1 MRIFGFELK
10 RAPKQEFQTI
20 APPPNEAGAVD
31 ITAGAAYGTYI
42 DLQGTI
48 KNEAELINKY
58 RQMLMHAEVEWAVQQ
73 ITNEAIVDDD
83 NQETVDLNLDE
94 LEEDGLNEKIM
105 DAITDEFIEAKR
117 LLEFTDKCHDIF
129 SRFYV
134 DGRLNYHCIID
145 TKNPTEGIQELRYI
159 DPRKIRKVREIK
171 QKIDNPQ
178 NAQMSGAE
186 ITSDVKQEYYVYN
199 PQGFSAN
206 QYMTGYQYS
215 PPTQGIKITIDAV
228 VQVTSG
234 KTDTAGSMTLSHL
247 HKAIKPLN
255 QFSSLE
261 DAAIIY
267 RMARAPERRIFY
279 IDVGGL
285 PRHKAEQ
292 YIRDMMQRYKNRLV
306 YDQATGET
314 RDDRRFPT
322 MLEDF
327 WFPRRGDNKAT
338 QIDVLP
344 PGQSQGILEELEF
357 FLQKLLSALNV
368 PYGRSHPEDNFP
380 MGATS
385 TEITRDEV
393 MFAKFIDQIRLKFS
407 HLFLE
412 IMKRNLALKN
422 IVDSDTFEGIQHK
435 IKFKWAKDNV
445 YSEIKEREAL
455 NEKINTLTAMI
466 PFIGKVWSWQWVMKT
481 VLGMTDDEIEEM
493 RDEILEEMN
502 DPILQPMQVSPDEG
516 LGGPGFASNDPM
528 NPMGG
533 GMGGPQMGQAP
544 SKPQV
549 PQKPQ
554 EAQQAPNKDNG
565 PKKLGAKKKALKEA
579 RKSVNRFMITEAF
592 KNHRTS
598 AFESGRVKYEQI
610 QKFIRN

>member
-1 MRIFGFELK
+1 MKIFGFELK
-10 RAPKQEFQTI
+10 REPKQEFQTI

-48 KNEAELINKY
+48 KNEAELINRY

-73 ITNEAIVDDD
+73 ITNEAIIDDD
-83 NQETVDLNLDE
+83 NQETVDLNLDD

-105 DAITDEFIEAKR
+105 DAIQDEFVEAKR
-117 LLEFTDKCHDIF
+117 LLEFKDKCHDIF
-129 SRFYV
+129 TRYYV
-134 DGRLNYHCIID
+134 DGRLNYHVIID
-145 TKNPTEGIQELRYI
+145 HKKPKDGIQELRYI
-159 DPRKIRKVREIK
+159 DPRKIRKIREIK
-171 QKIDNPQ
+171 QRIDNPQ

-215 PPTQGIKITIDAV
+215 PPTQGIKIATDAV
-228 VQVTSG
+228 VQITSG
-234 KTDTAGSMTLSHL
+234 KTDQSGSMVLSNL

-285 PRHKAEQ
+285 PRHKAEA

-314 RDDRRFPT
+314 RDDRKFPT

-338 QIDVLP
+338 EIDVLP

-357 FLQKLLSALNV
+357 FLQKLLAALNV

-380 MGATS
+380 MGATA

-393 MFAKFIDQIRLKFS
+393 DFAKFIDNVRLKFT

-422 IVDSDTFEGIQHK
+422 IMDVDTFEQIQDK

-445 YSEIKEREAL
+445 YAEIKERESL
-455 NEKINTLTAMI
+455 NEKVNTLTAMI

-493 RDEILEEMN
+493 RDEILEEMD
-502 DPILQPMQVSPDEG
+502 DPILTPMQVGGDEG
-516 LGGPGFASNDPM
+516 LGGPGFAGEDPM
-528 NPMGG
+528 DPMGQMGG
-533 GMGGPQMGQAP
+533 GMQPGMRPAP
-544 SKPQV
+544 PKKPNA
-549 PQKPQ
+549 PQ
-554 EAQQAPNKDNG
+554 EPKKAIEKNNG
-565 PKKLGAKKKALKEA
+565 PKKAGKASKKITET
-579 RKSVNRFMITEAF
+579 RKSRMITHRRVINEAF
-592 KNHRTS
+592 TQARTQQ
-598 AFESGRVKYEQI
+598 FDNMKRWVFNK
-610 QKFIRN
+610 